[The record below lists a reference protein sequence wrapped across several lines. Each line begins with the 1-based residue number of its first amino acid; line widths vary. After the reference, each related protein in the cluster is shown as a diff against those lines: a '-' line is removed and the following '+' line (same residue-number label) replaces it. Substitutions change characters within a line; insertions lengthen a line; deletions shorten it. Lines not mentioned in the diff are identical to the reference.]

1 MYKLE
6 GVSSVANCWKP
17 LCEPISF
24 MYFCIKSSIGTL
36 GEVG

>member
-6 GVSSVANCWKP
+6 GVSSVANCWEP

-24 MYFCIKSSIGTL
+24 MYFCSIGTL